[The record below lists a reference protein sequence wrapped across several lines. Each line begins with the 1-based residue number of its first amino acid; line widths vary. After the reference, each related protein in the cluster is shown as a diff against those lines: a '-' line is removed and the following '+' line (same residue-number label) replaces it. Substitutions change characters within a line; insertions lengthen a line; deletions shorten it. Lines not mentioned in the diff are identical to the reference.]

1 MEEFGKEIEKEL
13 PERKISQDD
22 SVIAAKK
29 GWNFNNNGHDINS
42 DIIGITTANIFIML
56 TKSSF

>member
-29 GWNFNNNGHDINS
+29 AGVS
-42 DIIGITTANIFIML
+42 IIMVMILIVIL
-56 TKSSF
+56 